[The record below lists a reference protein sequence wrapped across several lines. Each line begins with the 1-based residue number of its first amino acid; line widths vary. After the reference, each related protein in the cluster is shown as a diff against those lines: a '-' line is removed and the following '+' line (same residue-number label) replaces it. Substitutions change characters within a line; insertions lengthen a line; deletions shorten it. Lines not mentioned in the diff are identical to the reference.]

1 MAIIQRNGGPRY
13 DQLAAMRAFARVV
26 EAGTFTRASALLEIP
41 KPTVTKLIQTLE
53 AHLRIKL
60 LNRTTRRVIVTPDG
74 AAYYERV
81 ARLLAEL
88 DEIEG
93 SMTLSQATLKGR
105 VRVNVS
111 ASLALLII
119 IPALPDFHARYPEIQ
134 IDLGVTDRPVD
145 LIGENVD
152 CVMRGGELRDQSL
165 IARRIGE
172 MRFITCAAP
181 SYLARHGEPRHPT
194 DFESD
199 HYVVSYFRPDSG
211 KTHPFSF
218 ARAGEQHEIFGR
230 YVAAFNDGN
239 AYVAAGLVGL
249 GVIQAPTFMVQ
260 QHVANG
266 ALQPVLTDWTP
277 EVMPLHVVYPPNRHV
292 SNKLRVFVDWIA
304 DLFASHDLM
313 RRSAPLS

>member
-1 MAIIQRNGGPRY
+1 MAVIQRNTGPRY

-26 EAGTFTRASALLEIP
+26 EVGTFTRASALLEIP

-53 AHLRIKL
+53 AHLRVKL

-93 SMTLSQATLKGR
+93 SMTLSQATLRGR
-105 VRVNVS
+105 LRIDVS

-145 LIGENVD
+145 MIAENVD
-152 CVMRGGELRDQSL
+152 CVVRAGELRDQSL

-181 SYLARHGEPRHPT
+181 SYLARHGEPQHPK
-194 DFESD
+194 DFEAD
-199 HYVVSYFRPDSG
+199 HFIVSYFRPDSG
-211 KTHPFSF
+211 
-218 ARAGEQHEIFGR
+218 
-230 YVAAFNDGN
+230 
-239 AYVAAGLVGL
+239 
-249 GVIQAPTFMVQ
+249 
-260 QHVANG
+260 
-266 ALQPVLTDWTP
+266 LQ
-277 EVMPLHVVYPPNRHV
+277 
-292 SNKLRVFVDWIA
+292 
-304 DLFASHDLM
+304 
-313 RRSAPLS
+313 

>member
-26 EAGTFTRASALLEIP
+26 ETGTFTRASALLEVP

-53 AHLRIKL
+53 GHLRVKL

-81 ARLLAEL
+81 ARILAEL
-88 DEIEG
+88 DELEG
-93 SMTLSQATLKGR
+93 SMTLSQATLRGR
-105 VRVNVS
+105 LRVDVS
-111 ASLALLII
+111 AALALLII

-152 CVMRGGELRDQSL
+152 CVVRGGELKDQSL

-172 MRFITCAAP
+172 WRFITCAAP
-181 SYLARHGEPRHPT
+181 SYLDRHGEPSHPRDIET
-194 DFESD
+194 DHF
-199 HYVVSYFRPDSG
+199 VVSYFRPESG
-211 KTHPFSF
+211 ETYPFSF
-218 ARAGEQHEIFGR
+218 ARDGEQLEVRAR
-230 YVAAFNDGN
+230 YIVSFNDGN
-239 AYVAAGLVGL
+239 AYMAAGVVGL
-249 GVIQAPTFMVQ
+249 GIIQAPTFMAH
-260 QHVANG
+260 QHLLSG
-266 ALQPVLTDWTP
+266 ALRPILTDWTP
-277 EVMPLHVVYPPNRHV
+277 GVIPLHIVYPPNRHM

-304 DLFASHDLM
+304 DLFATNELM
-313 RRSAPLS
+313 RRSPRS